1 MWIQT
6 QVLATQNKEKIYFLE
21 PDQDPVS
28 GSGSEYT
35 DQVESASLI
44 RGIHTVKFLLVFAEQ
59 KHAVVTSFSYL

>member
-35 DQVESASLI
+35 DPVESASLI
-44 RGIHTVKFLLVFAEQ
+44 GGIHTV
-59 KHAVVTSFSYL
+59 